1 MPFFLL
7 IWRRTEV
14 KQLPEPLLSKKYL
27 IEEMNDGIDERI
39 VDFED
44 KVDVSLEVLAWSFD
58 SWYYGL
64 EFWSHARC

>member
-1 MPFFLL
+1 M
-7 IWRRTEV
+7 

-44 KVDVSLEVLAWSFD
+44 KVDVSLEVLA
-58 SWYYGL
+58 
-64 EFWSHARC
+64 